1 MNQKRKR
8 LTRFTIHCSMMVHL
22 LNLRLKVIYT
32 LIIIVASHILE
43 RGYDYYC
50 DGAVEN
56 IEIGRDDLRA
66 DVVGTEDYEV
76 EISLNDGKVTDM
88 YCSCPYAA
96 GGNNCKHMAAVLYE
110 WTADIMDEDEPE
122 DTDNEDMDDDADAE
136 SMDLFEPAVTVC
148 DYKKKSAAVEKLVTS
163 AERDIVQAFLV
174 SVLAEDKKLLL
185 RFRNMVNKCATK
197 EDVEDYFEQI
207 DEIAD
212 RYLGR
217 DHFINYYQAYDFMLE
232 LEEIIDKDVRRMIDN
247 GSHISAF
254 HVMNHIFVLLGNVDM
269 DDSGGE
275 TSMLAEQIYQLWL
288 ELLTKVNAQDKRKM
302 FIWFTTHMDGSVID
316 YLEEYIEQIIMEEF
330 KEPEYE
336 QDKLSFMEEM
346 IEKAEKK
353 DSGWSR
359 DYAVGKW
366 TVTYLKTLEEKN
378 APEDQLEEICKKY
391 WNNSGVRR
399 YYIDRYFEKKEYD
412 RVLQVLDESI
422 ELDKA
427 YRGQVLEYNQKKKEI
442 YRLQGNKS
450 AYIEQLWKL
459 VLEQSAGDLDI
470 YKELKA
476 QYSEKEWLIKRE
488 ELFKKLPANAHI
500 DRLYK
505 EEKLYDRLLAYVLKS
520 SGLYAVQSYENV
532 LKKEYPKQI
541 LSKYQDE
548 VNKMASC
555 TGNRKH
561 YADLVA
567 LLRRM
572 KQIKGGSEIVETIVE
587 EWKIKYRNRPAMMD
601 ELSKL

>member
-1 MNQKRKR
+1 MNWQK
-8 LTRFTIHCSMMVHL
+8 LF
-22 LNLRLKVIYT
+22 
-32 LIIIVASHILE
+32 ASHILE

-56 IEIGRDDLRA
+56 IEIGRDDIRA

-88 YCSCPYAA
+88 YCSCPYAT

-122 DTDNEDMDDDADAE
+122 DTDNEDMDDDEDAE

-185 RFRNMVNKCATK
+185 RFRNMVNKCATN

-247 GSHISAF
+247 GSNISAF

>member
-1 MNQKRKR
+1 MNWQK
-8 LTRFTIHCSMMVHL
+8 LF
-22 LNLRLKVIYT
+22 
-32 LIIIVASHILE
+32 ASHILE

-56 IEIGRDDLRA
+56 IEIGHDDIRA

-110 WTADIMDEDEPE
+110 WTADIMDENEPE

-185 RFRNMVNKCATK
+185 RFRNMVNKCATN

-520 SGLYAVQSYENV
+520 SGLYAVQSYENI

>member
-1 MNQKRKR
+1 MGWDIVR
-8 LTRFTIHCSMMVHL
+8 LI
-22 LNLRLKVIYT
+22 RLKVITYDD
-32 LIIIVASHILE
+32 LSDFSDELKQEVERILE
-43 RGYDYYC
+43 MKQK
-50 DGAVEN
+50 
-56 IEIGRDDLRA
+56 
-66 DVVGTEDYEV
+66 
-76 EISLNDGKVTDM
+76 IS
-88 YCSCPYAA
+88 
-96 GGNNCKHMAAVLYE
+96 
-110 WTADIMDEDEPE
+110 
-122 DTDNEDMDDDADAE
+122 
-136 SMDLFEPAVTVC
+136 
-148 DYKKKSAAVEKLVTS
+148 
-163 AERDIVQAFLV
+163 
-174 SVLAEDKKLLL
+174 
-185 RFRNMVNKCATK
+185 
-197 EDVEDYFEQI
+197 
-207 DEIAD
+207 
-212 RYLGR
+212 
-217 DHFINYYQAYDFMLE
+217 
-232 LEEIIDKDVRRMIDN
+232 
-247 GSHISAF
+247 
-254 HVMNHIFVLLGNVDM
+254 
-269 DDSGGE
+269 
-275 TSMLAEQIYQLWL
+275 
-288 ELLTKVNAQDKRKM
+288 KVNAQDKRKM

>member
-1 MNQKRKR
+1 MNWQK
-8 LTRFTIHCSMMVHL
+8 LF
-22 LNLRLKVIYT
+22 
-32 LIIIVASHILE
+32 ASHILE

-56 IEIGRDDLRA
+56 IEIGRDDIRA

-110 WTADIMDEDEPE
+110 WTADIMDENEPE
-122 DTDNEDMDDDADAE
+122 DTDNEDVDDDEDAE

-217 DHFINYYQAYDFMLE
+217 DHFINYYQAYDFMSE
-232 LEEIIDKDVRRMIDN
+232 LEEVIDKDVRRMIDN
-247 GSHISAF
+247 GSNISAF

-541 LSKYQDE
+541 LSKYQGE

-567 LLRRM
+567 LLQRM
-572 KQIKGGSEIVETIVE
+572 KRIKGGSEIVETIVE

>member
-1 MNQKRKR
+1 MNWQK
-8 LTRFTIHCSMMVHL
+8 LF
-22 LNLRLKVIYT
+22 
-32 LIIIVASHILE
+32 ASHILE

-56 IEIGRDDLRA
+56 IEIGRDDIRA

-122 DTDNEDMDDDADAE
+122 DTDNEDMDNDADAE

-148 DYKKKSAAVEKLVTS
+148 DYKKKSAAVDKLVTS

-427 YRGQVLEYNQKKKEI
+427 YRGQVLEYIQKKKEI

-488 ELFKKLPANAHI
+488 ELFKKLPPNAHI

-541 LSKYQDE
+541 LSKYQGE

-572 KQIKGGSEIVETIVE
+572 KRIKGGSEIVETIVE

>member
-1 MNQKRKR
+1 MNWQK
-8 LTRFTIHCSMMVHL
+8 LF
-22 LNLRLKVIYT
+22 
-32 LIIIVASHILE
+32 ASHILE

-56 IEIGRDDLRA
+56 IEIGRDDIRA

-96 GGNNCKHMAAVLYE
+96 GGNNCKHMAAVLDE

-122 DTDNEDMDDDADAE
+122 DTDNEDMDNDADAE

-427 YRGQVLEYNQKKKEI
+427 YRGQVLEYIQKKKEI

-488 ELFKKLPANAHI
+488 ELFKKLPPNAHI

-541 LSKYQDE
+541 LSKYQGE

-572 KQIKGGSEIVETIVE
+572 KRIKGGSEIVETIVE

>member
-1 MNQKRKR
+1 MNWQK
-8 LTRFTIHCSMMVHL
+8 LF
-22 LNLRLKVIYT
+22 
-32 LIIIVASHILE
+32 ASHILE

-288 ELLTKVNAQDKRKM
+288 ELLVKVNAQDKRKM

>member
-1 MNQKRKR
+1 MWRNNMNWQK
-8 LTRFTIHCSMMVHL
+8 LF
-22 LNLRLKVIYT
+22 
-32 LIIIVASHILE
+32 ASHILE

-56 IEIGRDDLRA
+56 IEIGHDDIRA

-110 WTADIMDEDEPE
+110 WTADIMDENEPE

-185 RFRNMVNKCATK
+185 RFRNMVNKCATN

-427 YRGQVLEYNQKKKEI
+427 YRGQVLEYIQKKKEI

-488 ELFKKLPANAHI
+488 ELFKKLPPNAHI

-541 LSKYQDE
+541 LSKYQGE

-572 KQIKGGSEIVETIVE
+572 KRIKGGSEIVETIVE

>member
-1 MNQKRKR
+1 MNWQK
-8 LTRFTIHCSMMVHL
+8 LF
-22 LNLRLKVIYT
+22 
-32 LIIIVASHILE
+32 ASHILE

-66 DVVGTEDYEV
+66 DVVRTEDYEV

-148 DYKKKSAAVEKLVTS
+148 DYKKKSAAVEKLVRS

-185 RFRNMVNKCATK
+185 RFRNMVNKCATN

-275 TSMLAEQIYQLWL
+275 KSMLAEQIYQLWL
-288 ELLTKVNAQDKRKM
+288 ELLVKVNAQDKRKM

-366 TVTYLKTLEEKN
+366 TVTYLRTLEEKN

-520 SGLYAVQSYENV
+520 SGLYAVQTYENV

-541 LSKYQDE
+541 LSKYQGE

>member
-1 MNQKRKR
+1 MNWQK
-8 LTRFTIHCSMMVHL
+8 LF
-22 LNLRLKVIYT
+22 
-32 LIIIVASHILE
+32 ASHILE

-56 IEIGRDDLRA
+56 IEIGRDDIRA

-122 DTDNEDMDDDADAE
+122 DTDNEDMDNDADAE

-217 DHFINYYQAYDFMLE
+217 DHFINYYQAYDFMLK

-427 YRGQVLEYNQKKKEI
+427 YRGQVLEYIQKKKEI

-488 ELFKKLPANAHI
+488 ELFKKLPPNAHI

-541 LSKYQDE
+541 LSKYQGE

-572 KQIKGGSEIVETIVE
+572 KRIKGGSEIVETIVE

>member
-1 MNQKRKR
+1 MNWQK
-8 LTRFTIHCSMMVHL
+8 LF
-22 LNLRLKVIYT
+22 
-32 LIIIVASHILE
+32 ASHILE

-122 DTDNEDMDDDADAE
+122 DTDNEDMDDDEDAE